1 MVCDGT
7 KEVVRLAVATR
18 DRIVQ
23 VWRLDLEGRLH
34 SMFSVQL
41 DATVP
46 KGIALVEK
54 DIYVFGL
61 RLSTSLGNLWVN
73 TGISVGN
80 PQV

>member
-7 KEVVRLAVATR
+7 EEVVRLAVATR

-23 VWRLDLEGRLH
+23 VWRLDLEGQLH
-34 SMFSVQL
+34 SVFSVQL
-41 DATVP
+41 NTTVP

-61 RLSTSLGNLWVN
+61 YDGNL
-73 TGISVGN
+73 
-80 PQV
+80 